1 IACILVA
8 PGEAGPSGTVARK
21 RGGGAVRPRRGQGWN
36 AITKRRSTPP
46 DSAQKQALARPEG
59 RCPTVVGWHAGRP
72 PRPLPASGYSATASG
87 SIPTA
92 GAASAATGLRPRG
105 RPFPPPSQGRAAL
118 PWHPPLA
125 PSPLTLP
132 WAPPRAPSPGRGRR
146 ASPRRPDCSGAVRPG
161 ARAGAEHRP
170 HRLGVRPL
178 DHALLGDDGVDQR
191 GRGDV
196 EHRVP

>member
-1 IACILVA
+1 AMHRLEAVADVRQRAADDHAHGVIEVAAPHFVFEVDRDDFLGEIGHRIACILVA

-46 DSAQKQALARPEG
+46 DSAQNQALARPER
-59 RCPTVVGWHAGRP
+59 RCPTFVGWHARRP
-72 PRPLPASGYSATASG
+72 PRPPPASGCSATASG

-125 PSPLTLP
+125 PSP
-132 WAPPRAPSPGRGRR
+132 GRGRR
-146 ASPRRPDCSGAVRPG
+146 ASPRRTDCSGAVRSG
-161 ARAGAEHRP
+161 ARSG
-170 HRLGVRPL
+170 
-178 DHALLGDDGVDQR
+178 
-191 GRGDV
+191 
-196 EHRVP
+196 